1 MKRSRTTTP
10 QLKGLIDGL
19 VQKTYREEAPIWRE
33 IAKRLS
39 RSASQS
45 SSVNLG
51 HISRYTQKG
60 DVVAV
65 PGKVLGSGSLGHPIT
80 IGAYTFSEAAREK
93 IASLGGTCL
102 TLGEL
107 SEHYPKGTKIRI
119 LE

>member
-1 MKRSRTTTP
+1 MKKSRTTNP
-10 QLKGLIDGL
+10 LLRGLIDDL

-39 RSASQS
+39 RSASRRTA
-45 SSVNLG
+45 VNLG
-51 HISRYTQKG
+51 HISRHTQKG

-80 IGAYTFSEAAREK
+80 VGAYSFSETAREK

-107 SEHYPKGTKIRI
+107 SERYPEGTKIRI